1 MNIKENEEN
10 STEEVIRPG
19 DMLRQAR
26 EQLGYSQ
33 KDIASRLRLRLSVI
47 NNIED
52 NIFEESQLAT
62 FTRGYV
68 SSYAKYVGLNEKEVL
83 AKLDQLGH
91 AQPKEQEMQS
101 FSRRTKREAHDSR
114 IMGMT
119 WGVAV
124 IIIGLTAA
132 WWWQSEQLES
142 GTDLSIASTEQ
153 SQPLDESIA
162 NSDLSDP
169 TITGVSAS
177 DINAAAEGAVV
188 TTSEPETVLSTT
200 NDSDLI
206 AAVDDN
212 EVSISTPSTVINA
225 GTDNDSFVAEQA
237 SDVIS
242 ESAESTDDG
251 AIVSDLKLSFI
262 GDCWIDVRDANGKRL
277 DTGIKKTGDVLNLN
291 GAAPFKIV
299 LGAPSV
305 VEMTYKGEPV
315 DLSVYPAGKVA
326 RFKLP
331 L

>member
-1 MNIKENEEN
+1 MNIKENEDN

-26 EQLGYSQ
+26 EKLGYSQ
-33 KDIASRLRLRLSVI
+33 KDIASRLRLKLSVI

-52 NIFEESQLAT
+52 NIFEESQVAT

-68 SSYAKYVGLNEKEVL
+68 SSYAKYVGLNEKEIL
-83 AKLDQLGH
+83 AKLDLLGH

-114 IMGMT
+114 IMGIT
-119 WGVAV
+119 WGVAA

-142 GTDLSIASTEQ
+142 GTDLSTVSSEL

-169 TITGVSAS
+169 AITGISAS
-177 DINAAAEGAVV
+177 DINAAAEGTVV
-188 TTSEPETVLSTT
+188 TASEPETVLSAT
-200 NDSDLI
+200 NDSDVI
-206 AAVDDN
+206 SAVDD
-212 EVSISTPSTVINA
+212 EVSISNPSTVINV
-225 GTDNDSFVAEQA
+225 GSDNDSFVAEQA
-237 SDVIS
+237 SEVIS

-251 AIVSDLKLSFI
+251 AIVSDLKLSFA

-291 GAAPFKIV
+291 GAAPFKVV
-299 LGAPSV
+299 LGAPGV